1 MHLRH
6 PASYFEAFEKAGLD
20 VVSISNWNSE
30 GDSVTY
36 GSDPVED
43 IIFEIFLKK

>member
-6 PASYFEAFEKAGLD
+6 PASYFETFEKAGLE
-20 VVSISNWNSE
+20 VVSISSWNNE

-36 GSDPVED
+36 DSHPVED
-43 IIFEIFLKK
+43 IIFEILLKK